1 MAALAG
7 WSCSECTFAH
17 QGAHAEYL
25 ACAVCGTQRS
35 LRGLRAPLG
44 LAVQATA
51 RVPPGA
57 QEIAGSS
64 AATSVPAVSSRAS
77 GGPRTAEVASGRCA
91 AKRRRVESGAPVAKD
106 AFAVMRAAHRS
117 NRLDRGTSTSTSTG
131 EPTPATGDGNGVV
144 AHEHPELTGQYTALG
159 FVTEAEESELLM
171 WLDGEAGHPFSSSSF
186 NGA

>member
-1 MAALAG
+1 
-7 WSCSECTFAH
+7 
-17 QGAHAEYL
+17 
-25 ACAVCGTQRS
+25 
-35 LRGLRAPLG
+35 
-44 LAVQATA
+44 
-51 RVPPGA
+51 
-57 QEIAGSS
+57 
-64 AATSVPAVSSRAS
+64 
-77 GGPRTAEVASGRCA
+77 
-91 AKRRRVESGAPVAKD
+91 VESGAPVAKD
-106 AFAVMRAAHRS
+106 AFAVMRAAHLS